1 MLLQRVSAHL
11 VGEAILVEEGAQAGT
26 GPGAI
31 LVQEETGA
39 GAARVQRQFVVGT
52 WQKQK
57 PSEDGT

>member
-11 VGEAILVEEGAQAGT
+11 VGEAILVEEGAKAGT

-31 LVQEETGA
+31 VVQEETGA
-39 GAARVQRQFVVGT
+39 GAARVERVVGT